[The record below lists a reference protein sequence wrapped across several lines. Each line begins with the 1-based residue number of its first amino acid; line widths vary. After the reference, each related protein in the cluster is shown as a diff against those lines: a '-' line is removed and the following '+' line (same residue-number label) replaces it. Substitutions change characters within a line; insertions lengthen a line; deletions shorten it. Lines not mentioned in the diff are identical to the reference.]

1 MVVLSR
7 SWQREWDESSAASIS
22 LSVTWDRRR
31 FSEFALLACSVV
43 IAPLIE
49 IPFAPVSFGDPLKG
63 LEWNF
68 HSTYPH
74 PISLK
79 FRYVKPGNTFSNTP
93 VSAAL
98 FGTVRAD
105 HLSRYLDFHFEPP
118 SKVRFSFN
126 IDIPMTMDQLR
137 STKQKANE
145 IFLLGRSI
153 PRNGDPFCRSIP
165 LWLALLGMLLTILGH
180 S

>member
-1 MVVLSR
+1 MEPLTVNRSSTSGLTLNEPLSSNR
-7 SWQREWDESSAASIS
+7 SVKDVFEDHLREWDESSAASIS

-31 FSEFALLACSVV
+31 FSEFAF
-43 IAPLIE
+43 LIL
-49 IPFAPVSFGDPLKG
+49 S
-63 LEWNF
+63 LEMRVPSIDIYHRIRNPSMDEKVELQYRLRWL
-68 HSTYPH
+68 SQGS
-74 PISLK
+74 ISK
-79 FRYVKPGNTFSNTP
+79 VPQSM
-93 VSAAL
+93 
-98 FGTVRAD
+98 
-105 HLSRYLDFHFEPP
+105 
-118 SKVRFSFN
+118 VRFSFN